1 MSFRSAAGDEAIS
14 NGRHHGRPNDL
25 AFQIEPGATPVAEF
39 ALAVGQGLVWDA
51 RSILVADADLKIS
64 RWPGRGQAMALV
76 VNNAASRPCRLEAGS
91 RWGGPIGAFDL
102 TRYGNRLLFPRHALA
117 GAGPGVAIT
126 RYALVSRPATAGGG
140 ADSTMLQAQG
150 DGWLF
155 LSATGRVIERRL
167 APAAMVTASLLGL
180 VAMTATTD
188 VDDTGG
194 QSPSRDVPVPLVR
207 LTGPGRIWLQSLA
220 YGSAAAPGDPAARA
234 EKVAA
239 RPVLDAVR

>member
-14 NGRHHGRPNDL
+14 NVRHHGRPNDL

-39 ALAVGQGLVWDA
+39 ALAAGQGLVWDA
-51 RSILVADADLKIS
+51 RAIVVADADLRIS

-76 VNNAASRPCRLEAGS
+76 VNSATSRSCRLETGS

-102 TRYGNRLLFPRHALA
+102 TRHGNRLLFPHPALA

-126 RYALVSRPATAGGG
+126 RYARIWRPATAAGG
-140 ADSTMLQAQG
+140 ADFTMLQAQG

-167 APAAMVTASLLGL
+167 APGEKVTASLLGL

-188 VDDTGG
+188 VDDTDA
-194 QSPSRDVPVPLVR
+194 QSPTGDVPVPLVR

-220 YGSAAAPGDPAARA
+220 CGCAVAPADLAARA

-239 RPVLDAVR
+239 RPVLDSVR